1 MPIHSWKRF
10 RGRSSIDLYPA
21 LYLYLCIIFVL
32 LNLKHYI
39 MNYEL
44 SKMDLWRLLRG
55 TEPPT
60 FKWMEKL
67 EKLGLGTYRGGF
79 SDRWEYNSIFAIP
92 ENLSEEEMWELYKQM
107 RDESEEFMKRIGITI
122 K

>member
-1 MPIHSWKRF
+1 MPIHSWKSF
-10 RGRSSIDLYPA
+10 QGRNIIEMYPA

-32 LNLKHYI
+32 LNLKYYI
-39 MNYEL
+39 MNCEL

-60 FKWMEKL
+60 FKWVEKL
-67 EKLGLGTYRGGF
+67 EKLGLGTYLGGF

-107 RDESEEFMKRIGITI
+107 RVESEEFMKRIGKTI

>member
-1 MPIHSWKRF
+1 M
-10 RGRSSIDLYPA
+10 YPA
-21 LYLYLCIIFVL
+21 LNLYLCIIFVL
-32 LNLKHYI
+32 LNLKYYI
-39 MNYEL
+39 MNCEL

-60 FKWMEKL
+60 FKWVEKL
-67 EKLGLGTYRGGF
+67 EKLGLGTYLGGF

-107 RDESEEFMKRIGITI
+107 RVESEEFMKRIGKTI